1 MKKFYIIL
9 ILFLIPFLLFA
20 EGEKETQQVIN
31 SILPGLVNGET
42 GTIDE
47 ISVDMAKLE
56 RLYRFVD
63 QYFLYDIDKEKV
75 YEAMAAALFESLED
89 PYTYYVAKE
98 EKDDY
103 VESALGTYAGL
114 GIQFT
119 KTRLE
124 YKDPNDIKT
133 NYCLIDT
140 IFPGTPSEKAGLRTG
155 DYITEIEGEPVDEME
170 ATDCAQKMK
179 GEPGTEVT
187 ITLLRGEKTF
197 NMTIERE
204 IVKVPTVKFTIID
217 KKYGYI
223 QIAEF
228 TDTTTEKVK
237 DAVENFNSNNIDKII
252 IDLRN
257 NGGGDITV
265 ALQIADFFINSKKLL
280 TINYKEGTEEDKVFY
295 ATTDTI
301 VPEDTEC
308 VVLVNSSSASSSEI
322 LTGALKDDD
331 RAVIIGEKTFGKGC
345 MQIVTPFAEGYISL
359 TRARFLPPSM
369 EPIHDIGIT
378 PDIEEPSLEMTDE
391 EFEIYQKLFDE
402 KYFSKYVDDNP
413 DFTKEN
419 INAFSIPEEEEGEV
433 RDQVLRLLI
442 RNEYLSRLPSEERLI
457 PDPEY
462 DKVLQR
468 AISYFETGK

>member
-9 ILFLIPFLLFA
+9 ILFLIPFSLFA
-20 EGEKETQQVIN
+20 EGEKETQAVIN
-31 SILPGLVNGET
+31 SILPGLVDSQT
-42 GTIDE
+42 GTTDE
-47 ISVDMAKLE
+47 ISIDMAKLE

-75 YEAMAAALFESLED
+75 YEAMAAALFESLDD

-103 VESALGTYAGL
+103 VEAALGTYAGL

-155 DYITEIEGEPVDEME
+155 DYITEIEGEPVDDLE
-170 ATDCAQKMK
+170 ATDCAKKMK

-187 ITLLRGEKTF
+187 ITILRGEKTF

-204 IVKVPTVKFTIID
+204 IVKVPTVKFTVIEN
-217 KKYGYI
+217 KYGYI

-228 TDTTTEKVK
+228 TDTTSDKVK
-237 DAVENFNSNNIDKII
+237 DAIENFNSNNIDKII

-257 NGGGDITV
+257 NGGGDISV
-265 ALQIADFFINSKKLL
+265 ALQIADFFIDSKKLL

-322 LTGALKDDD
+322 LTGALKDDE

-345 MQIVTPFAEGYISL
+345 MQIVTPFAEGYVSL

-369 EPIHDIGIT
+369 EPIHDVGIS

-391 EFEIYQKLFDE
+391 EFEIYQNLFDE
-402 KYFSKYVDDNP
+402 DFFSKYVDENP

-419 INAFSIPEEEEGEV
+419 INAFTIPEEIGSV
-433 RDQVLRLLI
+433 RDQVLRVLI

-468 AISYFETGK
+468 AVTYFETGK

>member
-9 ILFLIPFLLFA
+9 ILFLIPFCLFS

-31 SILPGLVNGET
+31 SILPGLVSSET
-42 GTIDE
+42 GNTDE
-47 ISVDMAKLE
+47 ISIDLAKLE

-63 QYFLYDIDKEKV
+63 KYYLYDIDKEKV
-75 YEAMAAALFESLED
+75 YEAMASALFESLDD

-98 EKDDY
+98 AKDDY
-103 VESALGTYAGL
+103 VEAALGTYAGL

-124 YKDPNDIKT
+124 YKDPDDIKT

-155 DYITEIEGEPVDEME
+155 DYITEIEGEAVDDME
-170 ATDCAQKMK
+170 ATACAQKMK
-179 GEPGTEVT
+179 GESGTEVT
-187 ITLLRGEKTF
+187 ITVLRGEKTF
-197 NMTIERE
+197 NMTLERE
-204 IVKVPTVKFTIID
+204 IVKVPTVKFTVID
-217 KKYGYI
+217 NKYGYI

-237 DAVENFNSNNIDKII
+237 DAIDNFNKNNIDKII

-257 NGGGDITV
+257 NGGGDISV
-265 ALQIADFFINSKKLL
+265 ALQIADFFIDSKKLL
-280 TINYKEGTEEDKVFY
+280 TINYKEGTEEDNIFY
-295 ATTDTI
+295 ATAQTLVPKDTN
-301 VPEDTEC
+301 C

-331 RAVIIGEKTFGKGC
+331 RAIIIGEKTFGKGC

-369 EPIHDIGIT
+369 EPIHDVGIE
-378 PDIEEPSLEMTDE
+378 PDIEELSLEMTDE

-402 KYFSKYVDDNP
+402 KLFSKYVDANP

-419 INAFSIPEEEEGEV
+419 IEAFKIPEEEGTV
-433 RDQVLRLLI
+433 RDQVLKVLI

-462 DKVLQR
+462 DKVLKR
-468 AISYFETGK
+468 AITYFETGK

>member
-1 MKKFYIIL
+1 MKKFYIVL
-9 ILFLIPFLLFA
+9 ILFLIPFFLFA
-20 EGEKETQQVIN
+20 EGEKETQQVLN
-31 SILPGLVNGET
+31 SILPGLVSSENGKT
-42 GTIDE
+42 DE
-47 ISVDMAKLE
+47 ISIDMAKLE

-63 QYFLYDIDKEKV
+63 QYYLYDIDKEKV
-75 YEAMAAALFESLED
+75 YEAMASALFESLDD

-140 IFPGTPSEKAGLRTG
+140 IFPGTPGEKAGLRTG
-155 DYITEIEGEPVDEME
+155 DYITAIEGEPVDEME
-170 ATDCAQKMK
+170 ATECAQKMK

-187 ITLLRGEKTF
+187 ITVLRGEKTF
-197 NMTIERE
+197 DMSIERE
-204 IVKVPTVKFTIID
+204 IVKIPTVNFTIID
-217 KKYGYI
+217 NKYGYI

-228 TDTTTEKVK
+228 TDTTTTKVK
-237 DAVENFNSNNIDKII
+237 DAIEDFNKNNVDKII

-257 NGGGDITV
+257 NGGGDISV
-265 ALQIADFFINSKKLL
+265 ALQIADFFIDSKKLL
-280 TINYKEGTEEDKVFY
+280 TINYKEGTEADTVFY
-295 ATTDTI
+295 ATKDTI
-301 VPEDTEC
+301 VPEETEC
-308 VVLVNSSSASSSEI
+308 IVLVNSSSASSSEI
-322 LTGALKDDD
+322 LTGALKDDN

-369 EPIHDIGIT
+369 EPIHDVGIS

-391 EFEIYQKLFDE
+391 EFEIYQNLFDQ
-402 KYFSKYVDDNP
+402 KVFSKYVDDNP
-413 DFTKEN
+413 EFTKEN
-419 INAFSIPEEEEGEV
+419 INAFTIPEGEV
-433 RDQVLRLLI
+433 REQVLRILI

-468 AISYFETGK
+468 AITYFETGK